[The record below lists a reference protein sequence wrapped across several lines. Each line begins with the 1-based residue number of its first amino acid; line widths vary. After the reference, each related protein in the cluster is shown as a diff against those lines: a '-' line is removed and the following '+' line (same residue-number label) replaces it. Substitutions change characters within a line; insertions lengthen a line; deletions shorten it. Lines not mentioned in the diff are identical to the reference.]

1 VDHVAGLDLLLERL
15 RSALGKSL
23 NPLAGRPSSDAV
35 ESALALAADNKL
47 LLLVASALD
56 PDLSSVQRD
65 QISRY
70 KLLTMSRNTSIL
82 HELVR
87 IRSALRANDIE
98 FIVMKGLV
106 QQHQLHGNYF
116 LRPSSDIDLL
126 VADHDQ
132 LKSITALSS
141 LEYEVKTTSVWWR
154 AFLGE
159 QHLVRRG
166 SPAPSIDLH
175 YRLQQPGSPAPR
187 STAPYLARPASSTF
201 LDVALPTLPADAV
214 PLLCA
219 MSIVKALYHRESAGA
234 HVADLYVSLKVGAPQ
249 AIDSF
254 LTNARAQHIEG
265 TALAALRILAE
276 IFGGSFAGY
285 SSSQPILSLVT
296 GRELIRLV
304 FCPTD
309 SDLVW
314 PKRRAVL
321 WELCQRRPIDF
332 IVEAARAS
340 SSELALRLFERS

>member
-23 NPLAGRPSSDAV
+23 VPAASRPTSDAV

-56 PDLSSVQRD
+56 PDLSPAQ
-65 QISRY
+65 QEHISRY
-70 KLLTMSRNTSIL
+70 KLLTMSRNTGIL
-82 HELVR
+82 HELIH
-87 IRSALRANDIE
+87 IRSALSVNHIK
-98 FIVMKGLV
+98 FIAMKGPL
-106 QQHQLHGNYF
+106 QQLQLHGNYF

-126 VADHDQ
+126 VADRDQ
-132 LKSITALSS
+132 LKSIKALSA

-154 AFLGE
+154 TFLGE
-159 QHLVRRG
+159 QHLVKRG
-166 SPAPSIDLH
+166 PPAPSIDLH

-187 STAPYLARPASSTF
+187 STAPYLAKPAISTF
-201 LDVALPTLPADAV
+201 LDVELPTLPADAV

-219 MSIVKALYHRESAGA
+219 MSIVKALYNRESAGA
-234 HVADLYVSLKVGAPQ
+234 HVADLYVSLKAGAPQ
-249 AIDSF
+249 AINSF

-276 IFGGSFAGY
+276 IFGGNFAAY
-285 SSSQPILSLVT
+285 SSPQPMLSLVT
-296 GRELIRLV
+296 GRELVRLI
-304 FCPTD
+304 FCPAD